1 MLIQIATLVKPLRT
15 LVTRIWLFTCV
26 ETRMNNKIGLLLKL
40 FVTDMTS
47 NRIVSNMGHLVSL
60 ESSLIS
66 KGLVADITGIE
77 VLILVDNLLV
87 PSQIMGT
94 TEGLITIQAIVIEML
109 MAVEIKKNLVQEQ
122 LTTTTTWISLLPYV
136 HCQEMVL

>member
-1 MLIQIATLVKPLRT
+1 MD
-15 LVTRIWLFTCV
+15 
-26 ETRMNNKIGLLLKL
+26 NKIRLLLEL
-40 FVTDMTS
+40 FVTDITS
-47 NRIVSNMGHLVSL
+47 NRIVSIMAHLVSL
-60 ESSLIS
+60 ESSLIG
-66 KGLVADITGIE
+66 KGLVAHITGIE

-122 LTTTTTWISLLPYV
+122 LTTTTTWISLLPNV
-136 HCQEMVL
+136 HY

>member
-1 MLIQIATLVKPLRT
+1 MYTFMLLQIATLVKPLRT
-15 LVTRIWLFTCV
+15 LVTCIWLFTCV
-26 ETRMNNKIGLLLKL
+26 ETRMINKIGLLLKL

-66 KGLVADITGIE
+66 KGLVADFTSIE
-77 VLILVDNLLV
+77 VLILLDNLLV

-94 TEGLITIQAIVIEML
+94 LKAHQVTHT
-109 MAVEIKKNLVQEQ
+109 
-122 LTTTTTWISLLPYV
+122 P
-136 HCQEMVL
+136 C